1 MKSLVVNAGSS
12 SLKFQLFEM
21 PEEKVIIKGLIERI
35 GFEEA
40 KLIVTYNNEK
50 KEYVSPIKD
59 HNEGCKVL
67 LKTLQDYEVIKEL
80 EEIKVVGHR
89 VVQGGEDFKD
99 SVVID
104 DEVITKINNL
114 SHLAPLH
121 NPANLIGIDAF
132 RKVLPNAVQ
141 VACFDTTFH
150 QSIPEENFLY
160 PVPYEWYQKYSVRK
174 YGFHGMSHEF
184 IAGETINLLGAKKA
198 SRIIVAHMGNGI
210 SLTAI
215 KDGKSVDT
223 TMGLTP
229 LDGVPMGTRS
239 GAIDPSI
246 FSYLNKAANLSV
258 DEITEALNK
267 KSGLLGLSQISSDSR
282 DVVIASEKGN
292 KQAILT
298 LNIQAKRIA
307 DYIGAYYLLLGG
319 LDALV
324 FTAGIGENAFEV
336 RKLVCDRLSA
346 IGVELDPKRN
356 VRPLK
361 DIIISSKKSKVKV
374 LVIPTNEE
382 LMIVRKAY
390 NLAK

>member
-35 GFEEA
+35 GFDEA
-40 KLIVTYNNEK
+40 KLIVTYNEEK
-50 KEYVSPIKD
+50 KEFIQAIKD
-59 HNEGCKVL
+59 HEQGCEVL
-67 LKTLQDYEVIKEL
+67 LKTLQDYQVITEL
-80 EEIKVVGHR
+80 GEIQVVGHR
-89 VVQGGEDFKD
+89 VVQGGEDFKE

-104 DEVITKINNL
+104 DEIIKKIDNL

-121 NPANLIGIDAF
+121 NPANLIGIKAF
-132 RKVLPNAVQ
+132 KKVLPNATQ

-150 QSIPEENFLY
+150 QSIPKENFLY
-160 PVPYEWYQKYSVRK
+160 PVPYEWYEKYSVRK
-174 YGFHGMSHEF
+174 YGFHGMSHDY
-184 IAGETINLLGAKKA
+184 IARETIKLLGRKKA
-198 SRIIVAHMGNGI
+198 ARIIVAHMGNGI

-215 KDGKSVDT
+215 KDGKSIDT

-246 FSYLNKAANLSV
+246 FAYLAKSAKLGV
-258 DEITEALNK
+258 DDITEALNK

-282 DVVIASEKGN
+282 DVVVAAEGGN
-292 KQAILT
+292 EQAQLT
-298 LNIQAKRIA
+298 LNIQAKRVC

-319 LDALV
+319 LDAII

-336 RKLVCDRLSA
+336 RKIICDRLGA
-346 IGVELDPKRN
+346 IGVLLDPKKN
-356 VRPLK
+356 IRPLK
-361 DIIISSKKSKVKV
+361 DIIISHKKSKVKV

-382 LMIVRKAY
+382 LMIVRTAY
-390 NLAK
+390 QLAK